1 MIGRMI
7 RKFPVFLMMVWTG
20 MMFQGIMLSLHTR
33 QPVPADTSTVQGTGH
48 YLFATDSLLYITL
61 EADFHSIQFDTGD
74 DNRWH
79 EARLILY
86 RGRNDSVAMPVELE
100 TRGHFRRSRK
110 TCDFPPLRIRFDT
123 DYTTETVFQGQKR
136 LKMVTHCRS
145 KQPAYEQFYMREYL
159 LYRIY
164 NQLTGLSFRVRPAM
178 ITYRDISGKSSGLV
192 KFSFF
197 LEDDDDMASRN
208 GGVIAEVMNVAQYK
222 LDYDQVLLF
231 VMFQYFIGNTDW
243 SVPALHNVKLFS
255 PGEGGPLQ
263 PVPYD
268 FDFSGAVDAP
278 YAVPDQK
285 LPINNVRQRL
295 FRHYCVPREDLQPV
309 FNLFLERKED
319 IYSLISQ
326 FPYLTDRNRKITLKY
341 FDTFYDI
348 IQNEKRIKRE
358 FQRMCW

>member
-1 MIGRMI
+1 MG
-7 RKFPVFLMMVWTG
+7 RKFSGFLLMVWTG
-20 MMFQGIMLSLHTR
+20 LVFQGIILNLHAR
-33 QPVPADTSTVQGTGH
+33 QPVPADTSAVRGTGPC
-48 YLFATDSLLYITL
+48 LFATDSLLYLTL
-61 EADFHSIQFDTGD
+61 EADFRSIQYDIGD

-86 RGRNDSVAMPVELE
+86 RGRNDSVVMPVELE

-110 TCDFPPLRIRFDT
+110 ICDFPPLRIRFDT
-123 DYTTETVFQGQKR
+123 DYTLETVFQGQKR

-145 KQPAYEQFYMREYL
+145 KLPAYEQFYMLEYL
-159 LYRIY
+159 MYRIY
-164 NQLTGLSFRVRPAM
+164 NQLNGLSFRVRPAM
-178 ITYRDISGKSSGLV
+178 ITYRDISGKSSDLV

-208 GGVIAEVMNVAQYK
+208 GGVIADVMNVAQYK
-222 LDYDQVLLF
+222 LDYDRVLLF
-231 VMFQYFIGNTDW
+231 VVFQYFIGNTDW

-278 YAVPDQK
+278 YAVPDPK
-285 LPINNVRQRL
+285 LPISNVRQRL

-309 FNLFLERKED
+309 FDLFLARKED
-319 IYSLISQ
+319 IYSLVNKMPFLQ
-326 FPYLTDRNRKITLKY
+326 DRYRKNTLKY
-341 FDTFYDI
+341 FDLFYKT
-348 IQNEKRIKRE
+348 IQDERKIKRE
-358 FQRMCW
+358 FFRMCW